1 MTTDRQCQSFP
12 LWPIQQRVS
21 PISPKHRRSHR
32 RKPRRA
38 SGGSWRRDP
47 SCSRRGPASNWMTA
61 QPNSNC
67 CLGGVA
73 GATPPENSCRR
84 PETPSHSCSS
94 SLTTPLR
101 SDSECG
107 GRHFSLFRVR
117 VRSRIVQ
124 CDCWCCG
131 EMQRETAS
139 HRERASSIT
148 LLVDGVL
155 F

>member
-1 MTTDRQCQSFP
+1 MSKSTRLGVDADKSAGILP
-12 LWPIQQRVS
+12 KWPNCPTQRIINCTKRAKDNSVR
-21 PISPKHRRSHR
+21 IYRLARETNDVMIEMYHRRSHR

-117 VRSRIVQ
+117 VRSRIV
-124 CDCWCCG
+124 
-131 EMQRETAS
+131 
-139 HRERASSIT
+139 
-148 LLVDGVL
+148 
-155 F
+155 